1 MPLQRFQT
9 PYINMIHEEQL
20 CQEIAFYLRWNPQEI
35 E

>member
-9 PYINMIHEEQL
+9 PYINKIHEEQL
-20 CQEIAFYLRWNPQEI
+20 CQEIAMYLRWNPQEI